1 LHPDSRPNRLPLRTD
16 APNAVSE
23 TVGTEKAMPETGNFV
38 VWLGRSP
45 WPTRVGPKAD
55 YLHRAK
61 AAGLPVPPGVLVLEE
76 VLTHGLDQRWIQN
89 TEEGFVIADREALQ
103 KTLDLPPVASRVAVR
118 SAFSREDGES
128 QSLAGCFASFLNVPS
143 PEVWPAVCRVWHS
156 SRRLDAPCRRDVL
169 IMAMVDARHAG
180 VAVTETRHEDDLVNV
195 TEGLGDRLVSGLV
208 AGETLHL
215 PKLRA
220 FEKPTETGFAGRLQR
235 LLRDVRRVFG
245 SRNWDVEFADDGRQ
259 CWLLQ
264 VRPLTRP
271 VIRNEWFTYANHR
284 EILPPLP
291 SPLMTSLIASCASDL
306 FDYYRGFDV
315 RLPEHRPFIEVFAG
329 RPFINLSL
337 LTDMMRLWGL
347 PTRLVTDAI
356 GGRDIGAQGW
366 RWGRLARSL
375 PALMRLGWAQLR
387 APSAAHQCMAWL
399 SGFGDAPPETDSF
412 ANCVRDL
419 QKVYTALVREMFSLT
434 QAMSGPLALLRRL
447 GVLSALAARHETVT
461 TRLLTDL
468 DPLREYVQAHPHL
481 TAALAEGRVPEDDGF
496 QTLWQAYLARYGFR
510 GVFESDIACPR
521 YHKQPETLLRSLL
534 TERPRQVPLP
544 LPWLAWL
551 VYPLWQQARRALA
564 AREALRHTAMQT
576 FDRIRRRMKRL
587 AAQALQ
593 DGRLPAADDLW
604 LLDIEELRQ
613 LDGGWCATPDFLAA
627 RRQAQA
633 TLAGYAF
640 PDVFRRFDNFSAFLA
655 VPAEGSRPAVL
666 QGTGLTRGV
675 VEGRAWVCHTPS
687 VPPVSTEP
695 LILVA
700 PAVDAGWVPVF
711 AGVAG
716 VVVEIGGDL
725 SHGSIVLRELG
736 LPAVTNVRQVTRV
749 IRTGDR
755 IRVQAALG
763 VVEILASES
772 AVTSL
777 ASVGI
782 RG

>member
-1 LHPDSRPNRLPLRTD
+1 
-16 APNAVSE
+16 
-23 TVGTEKAMPETGNFV
+23 MPETGNFV

-306 FDYYRGFDV
+306 FDYYRGFDA
-315 RLPEHRPFIEVFAG
+315 RLPEHRPFIEVFCRKTLYQPVAADG
-329 RPFINLSL
+329 HDASL
-337 LTDMMRLWGL
+337 GFA
-347 PTRLVTDAI
+347 DAP
-356 GGRDIGAQGW
+356 RHRCHW
-366 RWGRLARSL
+366 RARHRRTGMAMGTPGPL
-375 PALMRLGWAQLR
+375 PAG
-387 APSAAHQCMAWL
+387 
-399 SGFGDAPPETDSF
+399 
-412 ANCVRDL
+412 
-419 QKVYTALVREMFSLT
+419 
-434 QAMSGPLALLRRL
+434 
-447 GVLSALAARHETVT
+447 
-461 TRLLTDL
+461 
-468 DPLREYVQAHPHL
+468 
-481 TAALAEGRVPEDDGF
+481 
-496 QTLWQAYLARYGFR
+496 
-510 GVFESDIACPR
+510 
-521 YHKQPETLLRSLL
+521 
-534 TERPRQVPLP
+534 
-544 LPWLAWL
+544 
-551 VYPLWQQARRALA
+551 
-564 AREALRHTAMQT
+564 
-576 FDRIRRRMKRL
+576 
-587 AAQALQ
+587 
-593 DGRLPAADDLW
+593 
-604 LLDIEELRQ
+604 
-613 LDGGWCATPDFLAA
+613 
-627 RRQAQA
+627 
-633 TLAGYAF
+633 
-640 PDVFRRFDNFSAFLA
+640 
-655 VPAEGSRPAVL
+655 
-666 QGTGLTRGV
+666 
-675 VEGRAWVCHTPS
+675 
-687 VPPVSTEP
+687 
-695 LILVA
+695 
-700 PAVDAGWVPVF
+700 VDASGVGAVESTVRSAPV
-711 AGVAG
+711 
-716 VVVEIGGDL
+716 
-725 SHGSIVLRELG
+725 HG
-736 LPAVTNVRQVTRV
+736 
-749 IRTGDR
+749 
-755 IRVQAALG
+755 
-763 VVEILASES
+763 LAF
-772 AVTSL
+772 
-777 ASVGI
+777 
-782 RG
+782 RFW